1 MQISK
6 KISLKKNDNVIFIS
20 TAKYSK
26 KEELSFSQRLK
37 LVYYLATD
45 SIHKFPFIEY
55 FKAKKYKLSIDNIDS
70 FLVSDGEKLLAINI
84 EVNLSDHKFLFYCN

>member
-1 MQISK
+1 MEMCIHSYN
-6 KISLKKNDNVIFIS
+6 INIFF
-20 TAKYSK
+20 YS
-26 KEELSFSQRLK
+26 
-37 LVYYLATD
+37 
-45 SIHKFPFIEY
+45 INFPFIEY